1 MTISKLP
8 TSASLRQIMDKFE
21 EISLQDFSSIDIITA
36 SYLPSMVKNGQIVI
50 ITSTK
55 PSKIYISTDASDIT
69 LGNTDILLCIGGG
82 TKRTLTSSS
91 KEFKLPFASCIQNG
105 KYLAAYYG
113 DSNRWVQITL
123 IETYMLQAGT
133 VKIGSFSMLNASSNK
148 DTMLAN
154 GALNLKANNSRGSSY
169 CHIGNSEEL
178 NLDKYSKMFV
188 KISSLYLP
196 AVGSSQTGINNYI
209 DFGLS
214 SELTGSSTPYMVKQS
229 YSNKSSAISYTDITV
244 EFNIATI
251 SSAYFIVRAGCTLTS
266 GYNEIHITDIYFT

>member
-1 MTISKLP
+1 MAISKLP

-36 SYLPSMVKNGQIVI
+36 SSLPSTVKNGQIVI

-55 PSKIYISTDASDIT
+55 PNKIYISTDASDVT
-69 LGNTDILLCIGGG
+69 LGNTDILLCIGGS
-82 TKRTLTSSS
+82 TKRTLASSS
-91 KEFKLPFASCIQNG
+91 KEFKLPFASCMQNG

-133 VKIGSFSMLNASSNK
+133 VKIGSFSILNASSNK

-154 GALNLKANNSRGSSY
+154 GALNLKANGTLGTSY
-169 CHIGNSEEL
+169 CYVGNSEKL

-188 KISSLYLP
+188 KISSLKLP
-196 AVGSSQTGINNYI
+196 TVGSSQSATNNYI

-214 SELTGSSTPYMVKQS
+214 SKLTGSSTPYMVKQS
-229 YSNKSSAISYTDITV
+229 YSNTNSVTSYTNITI

-251 SSAYFIVRAGCTLTS
+251 SSAYFIVRAGFTPTS